1 MVSPLAA
8 RMLSATLSLAV
19 AALTLLAPVCPVLAM
34 GDDGGCCCAHEEEAP
49 ASTTLDTPPC
59 PCAEPDEG
67 HAAAAAPA
75 VESERPLRDGVAPAA
90 SAVRVPLPR
99 GIDLGASRAPTRA
112 PPPPRLHH
120 VTTVVLRR

>member
-1 MVSPLAA
+1 
-8 RMLSATLSLAV
+8 MLSATLSVAV

-34 GDDGGCCCAHEEEAP
+34 GDDGGCCCAHEEEPP
-49 ASTTLDTPPC
+49 AGSTLDAPPC

-67 HAAAAAPA
+67 HAAAASPV
-75 VESERPLRDGVAPAA
+75 VEPEAPLRDGVAPAA
-90 SAVRVPLPR
+90 PTARLPLPR
-99 GIDLGASRAPTRA
+99 SIELGACPGPSRA